1 MRLFAAPFQNLC
13 YNDCILAE
21 NYIMKIALASDIHL
35 EFADINLKNTEN
47 ADVLILGGDICVAA
61 DIGKP
66 DPHGFLEGAR
76 SNRIN
81 DFFKRCSFQF
91 PHVVYIMGNHEH
103 YHGDFATSGNKI
115 KSMLESN
122 MLSNVYL
129 LDKESKKI
137 DDVTFIGGTLW
148 TDMNREDDMTL
159 LHIRGMMNDFRC
171 VKNSNRTV
179 SRKVPLYKKDE
190 NGQYINETVGGINRL
205 VEDGYK
211 FKEEVST
218 FSPEDAVVDHKK
230 MLGYIQTVIE
240 GKYDQK
246 FVVVGHHAP
255 SRLSTHPRYAREEL
269 MNGGYSSSLD
279 EYIMEHP
286 QIKLWTHGHT
296 HEDFD
301 YMVGS
306 TRVVCNPRGYDGY
319 EDRAD
324 RFELKYMN
332 V

>member
-1 MRLFAAPFQNLC
+1 
-13 YNDCILAE
+13 
-21 NYIMKIALASDIHL
+21 
-35 EFADINLKNTEN
+35 
-47 ADVLILGGDICVAA
+47 
-61 DIGKP
+61 
-66 DPHGFLEGAR
+66 
-76 SNRIN
+76 
-81 DFFKRCSFQF
+81 
-91 PHVVYIMGNHEH
+91 
-103 YHGDFATSGNKI
+103 
-115 KSMLESN
+115 MLESN

-129 LDKESKKI
+129 LDKETKKI

-148 TDMNREDDMTL
+148 TDMNREDEMTL

-171 VKNSNRTV
+171 VKNSNRMV
-179 SRKVPLYKKDE
+179 NRKVPLYKKDE
-190 NGQYINETVGGINRL
+190 NGQYIMQKIGEINSL
-205 VEDGYK
+205 IEDGYK

-230 MLGYIQTVIE
+230 MLGYIQSVIE
-240 GKYDQK
+240 GKFDQK

-255 SRLSTHPRYAREEL
+255 SRSSTHPRYANEEL

-319 EDRAD
+319 EERAD
-324 RFELKYMN
+324 RFKLKC
-332 V
+332 VEV